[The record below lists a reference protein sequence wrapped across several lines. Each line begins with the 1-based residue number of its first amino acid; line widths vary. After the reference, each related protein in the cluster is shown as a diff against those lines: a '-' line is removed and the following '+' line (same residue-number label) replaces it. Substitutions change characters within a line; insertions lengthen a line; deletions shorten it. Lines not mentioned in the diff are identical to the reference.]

1 MWVTVGGGTFTS
13 RLLVDD
19 FHMAHT
25 DEPVILLTVRTS
37 DLVEMHF
44 MGNLQQVAEVSK
56 LKKSL

>member
-13 RLLVDD
+13 RLLLDD

-25 DEPVILLTVRTS
+25 DEPVILLTLRIL

-44 MGNLQQVAEVSK
+44 MANLQQVAEVSK